1 MADGA
6 VNRTTLRH
14 AARRPPRKANGF
26 SWGRFPVE
34 EGRAVSWRLFRRDL
48 AGKLH
53 TYHLDFAEHVSRA
66 QIADRVWRAR
76 IALRDRVDDIV
87 LQQLGVSP

>member
-1 MADGA
+1 MADG
-6 VNRTTLRH
+6 TPTLARH
-14 AARRPPRKANGF
+14 LARRAPRSASGF
-26 SWGRFPVE
+26 SWGRFPVD

-48 AGKLH
+48 TGKVH
-53 TYHLDFAEHVSRA
+53 TYMLGFAAHVSRA

-76 IALRDRVDDIV
+76 IALRDRVDEVV